1 MNIIPN
7 SPKIAAKKTKQCC
20 DCKGKCSKKCPCD
33 NKCKKDCNACSD
45 GHMKAMAGVLGN
57 LFDISSK
64 LNKMGYSKAALK
76 ALAAYD
82 DLYRNLDVSDYDL
95 KDDLSGLDYAGS
107 KPGELS
113 FRDDFDDP
121 EVQQFLEPGNKIKK
135 LKDIN
140 TIIDADTSKARS
152 INFKIDKL
160 VRYLD
165 EGRAQ
170 EFKEKDPE
178 FYFKYLDEALRLL
191 NNIRGNFKE
200 NRREIADRSTTV
212 GGERRNDP
220 DTVPDDL
227 FEKGDTLKDDVFVHA
242 SKKKSRNKY
251 AGEFLSN
258 DELAEQ
264 LSNRSFEDDIH
275 DLMKELNMTDSDLYS
290 NDLDNYDTEE
300 FEYDVDLDDEDED
313 EDEDDGSIDVDFDE
327 DIKEASRYYSSILKK
342 SELEDIDI
350 FRDDSE
356 TDPDLFDS
364 AGDDIFNYNDPL
376 DNDLGDSDVGFKY
389 NDPLDDLDTNSDEDE
404 ELEDP
409 FED

>member
-33 NKCKKDCNACSD
+33 NKCKKDCGACSD

-57 LFDISSK
+57 LFEISSNLK
-64 LNKMGYSKAALK
+64 RIGHSKAALK

-82 DLYRNLDVSDYDL
+82 DLYRSLDTSDYDIN
-95 KDDLSGLDYAGS
+95 DDLSGLEYAGS

-121 EVQQFLEPGNKIKK
+121 EVQQFLEPGNRIKK

-140 TIIDADTSKARS
+140 TIIDEDTSKARS

-160 VRYLD
+160 VKYLD
-165 EGRAQ
+165 EDRAQ
-170 EFKEKDPE
+170 EFKEKDPD
-178 FYFKYLDEALRLL
+178 FYYKYLDEALRLL

-212 GGERRNDP
+212 GGERRSDP
-220 DTVPDDL
+220 DTLPDDL
-227 FEKGDTLKDDVFVHA
+227 FSGGDTLKDDVFIHA
-242 SKKKSRNKY
+242 SKKQSRNKY
-251 AGEFLSN
+251 AEEFLSN

-264 LSNRSFEDDIH
+264 LSYRSFEDDIH

-290 NDLDNYDTEE
+290 NELGDSDTEE
-300 FEYDVDLDDEDED
+300 FEYDVDLD
-313 EDEDDGSIDVDFDE
+313 DEDDGSIDVDFDE
-327 DIKEASRYYSSILKK
+327 DIKEASRYYNSILKK
-342 SELEDIDI
+342 SELDDIDI
-350 FRDDSE
+350 FGDDE

-376 DNDLGDSDVGFKY
+376 DNDLGDSNLEFKY